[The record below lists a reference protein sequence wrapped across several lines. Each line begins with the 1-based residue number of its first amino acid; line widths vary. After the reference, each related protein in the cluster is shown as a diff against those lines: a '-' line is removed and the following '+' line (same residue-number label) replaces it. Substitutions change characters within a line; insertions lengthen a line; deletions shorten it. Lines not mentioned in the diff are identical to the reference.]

1 MIKVEPIR
9 SHRLFKTTQIP
20 RITFLAGMVAL
31 FAFIPILYIFI
42 RAISGEPEIWQRI
55 IQTRLLNLLSNTLL
69 LVFTVTIGTTIL
81 GVSLAWF
88 TERTDLPGRRIFRW
102 LLALPLAIPPY
113 IGAIIHL
120 AFLRPRGGL
129 LPQWTE
135 QIFGSPINLPNPI
148 GFWGAAFVLIIFSF
162 PYVFLLSGSA
172 LRSLHASFDEASRM
186 LGRRPWQTFW
196 QVTLPVIRPAI
207 TAGAL
212 LVSLDILAEYG
223 TVALLRYET
232 FSSAIFVQLAG
243 RYDRSAAAILSG
255 VLIILA
261 LIILIGEFRIQRGA
275 HFTQIDSNWRPARL
289 IQLGKF
295 RFIGFLAVG
304 FSVLVS
310 FIIPLSLLLYW
321 SIQGILDTHLGFGA
335 MQIGSKGLES
345 FIFNSVWSS
354 GLASFLAVLFSLPI
368 AIFVIRHPGKI
379 SRLFSR
385 VSQVGY
391 AIPGVVVALSLVM
404 LVNRFLPFMY
414 ATPLVVVMAY
424 IVRYIPQAV
433 RASESALHQL
443 SPRLEDA
450 ARLLKRNPLQT
461 FLQVTFPLILPG
473 LLAGSALVFLSSL
486 KELPATLLLRPAGFE
501 TLAVRVWI
509 WSEEGFYNQAAPAA
523 LLLVFIAIIPLY
535 FLLRRE
541 AIFKN
546 ET

>member
-1 MIKVEPIR
+1 MFKVE
-9 SHRLFKTTQIP
+9 SLHGHRFFKKIQTPKIAY
-20 RITFLAGMVAL
+20 LAGVVAL
-31 FAFIPILYIFI
+31 FAIIPIFYILI
-42 RAISGEPEIWQRI
+42 RAASGDPELWQRL
-55 IQTRLLNLLSNTLL
+55 IQTRLLKLLSNTLL
-69 LVFTVTIGTTIL
+69 LVFTVTLGTTFL
-81 GVSLAWF
+81 GVSMAWL

-102 LLALPLAIPPY
+102 LLALPLAFPPY

-129 LPQWTE
+129 LPLWTE
-135 QIFGSPINLPNPI
+135 QITGLAINFPYPT
-148 GFWGAAFVLIIFSF
+148 GFWGAAFVLVIFSF

-172 LRSLHASFDEASRM
+172 LRSLNASFDEASRM
-186 LGRRPWQTFW
+186 LGRTPWQTFW
-196 QVTLPVIRPAI
+196 QTTLPTIRPGI

-223 TVALLRYET
+223 TVALLRFET

-261 LIILIGEFRIQRGA
+261 LIILLGEFKMQGRA
-275 HFTQIDSNWRPARL
+275 YFTQIDSHWRPAKLFR
-289 IQLGKF
+289 LGKY
-295 RFIGFLAVG
+295 RLIGFLAV
-304 FSVLVS
+304 FFTVMVS
-310 FIIPLSLLLYW
+310 LIIPLSLLLYW
-321 SIQGILDTHLGFGA
+321 SLQGMFEQNFGLSG

-345 FIFNSVWSS
+345 FVFNSIWSS
-354 GLASFLAVLFSLPI
+354 GLAAFLAVFLSLPI
-368 AIFVIRHPGKI
+368 AFYAVRHSGKI
-379 SRLFSR
+379 SRLFSNM
-385 VSQVGY
+385 SQVGY

-414 ATPLVVVMAY
+414 ATSLVVVMAY
-424 IVRYIPQAV
+424 VVRYIPQAV
-433 RASESALHQL
+433 RASESALRQL
-443 SPRLEDA
+443 SSSLEDA
-450 ARLLKRNPLQT
+450 ARLLQRNSLQT

-509 WSEEGFYNQAAPAA
+509 WSEEGFYHQAAPAA
-523 LLLVFIAIIPLY
+523 LLLVLIAIIPLF

-541 AIFKN
+541 AIFKK
-546 ET
+546 

>member
-9 SHRLFKTTQIP
+9 SHRFFKTTQIP
-20 RITFLAGMVAL
+20 RITFLAGMVAM

-42 RAISGEPEIWQRI
+42 RAFGGEPEIWQRI
-55 IQTRLLNLLSNTLL
+55 VQTRLLKLLSNTLL

-261 LIILIGEFRIQRGA
+261 LIILFGEFRIQRGA